1 MSKLGFQRLA
11 GFTLIEV
18 LVTVFVLALGL
29 IGFLQMDIYSSQKAR
44 GTFFSSTA
52 GLVTTEF
59 SERIYANRMGLIDG
73 YYDSLNTALWDADSS
88 EIRNCID
95 QACNPQQ
102 LAEYDQWLW
111 LQAINRQLPWGDAPV
126 SERAS
131 LSGDG
136 SRGELTLTVRWLE
149 VGAPDDD
156 VASFSIEVNV
166 LLPGVAL

>member
-1 MSKLGFQRLA
+1 
-11 GFTLIEV
+11 
-18 LVTVFVLALGL
+18 VLALGL
-29 IGFLQMDIYSSQKAR
+29 IGFLQMDIYSSQRAR

-52 GLVTTEF
+52 GLITTEF
-59 SERIYANRMGLIDG
+59 SERIYANRIGLIEG
-73 YYDSLNTALWDADSS
+73 HYDSLKPDLWDKDSS
-88 EIRNCID
+88 EVKSCADPD
-95 QACNPQQ
+95 QTCNPIE

-156 VASFSIEVNV
+156 VGSFSIEVNV